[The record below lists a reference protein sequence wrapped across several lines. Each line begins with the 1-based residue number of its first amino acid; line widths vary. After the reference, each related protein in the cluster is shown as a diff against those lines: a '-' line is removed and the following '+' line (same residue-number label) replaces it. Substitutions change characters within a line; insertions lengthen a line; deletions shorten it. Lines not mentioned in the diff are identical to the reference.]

1 MKKLCFIGTSHL
13 GSVASA
19 WHQRVA
25 PLYPEFEP
33 TFFAGPGTSLY
44 QAEFL
49 PDQII
54 APAES
59 QLEEYFKLSAHGQTT
74 IHLKDYDCF
83 IFQSL
88 DHHFIGISELCQQM
102 AIENEDEQIFF
113 SLACLA
119 STVDASIER
128 SPIYSYVKHIRTHV
142 ETPIMI
148 SMTPKTSIL
157 ALEKHPKEYAP
168 YLQYA
173 EQFQNLFKESCS
185 RLLDYP
191 ALTIIEQ
198 PEETLATPYF
208 TKVEYL
214 NPYDKQNLAN
224 VTDYWHKNVKYGKV
238 TLLKIL
244 EQVKSLKL

>member
-19 WHQRVA
+19 WHKRVA

-49 PDQII
+49 PDQIM
-54 APAES
+54 APAGS
-59 QLEEYFKLSAHGQTT
+59 QLDEYFKLSANGQTT
-74 IHLKDYDCF
+74 IHLKDFDCF

-102 AIENEDEQIFF
+102 AIENEDEQIFY
-113 SLACLA
+113 SSACLA

-128 SPIYSYVKHIRTHV
+128 SPITSYVKHIRAYV
-142 ETPIMI
+142 ETPIII

-157 ALEKHPKEYAP
+157 ALEKHPKHYAP
-168 YLQYA
+168 YLEYA
-173 EQFQNLFKESCS
+173 ELFQNLFQASCS
-185 RLLDYP
+185 RILDYP
-191 ALTIIEQ
+191 NLTLVDQ

-214 NPYDKQNLAN
+214 NPYGKQDLAD
-224 VTDYWHKNVKYGKV
+224 VTDYWHKNVKYGKI

-244 EQVKSLKL
+244 EQIKSLNL